1 MQGARQAHTCR
12 VKGAGN
18 ASRRIY
24 TLRPLY
30 YIERAKHPLTA
41 SQEEKPMRAEVE
53 KLVEAIRDSL
63 ELLRRHL

>member
-1 MQGARQAHTCR
+1 MQGARQAHTGR
-12 VKGAGN
+12 VKGAAN

-24 TLRPLY
+24 TLRALY
-30 YIERAKHPLTA
+30 YIERARHALTA
-41 SQEEKPMRAEVE
+41 SREEKPMRAEVE